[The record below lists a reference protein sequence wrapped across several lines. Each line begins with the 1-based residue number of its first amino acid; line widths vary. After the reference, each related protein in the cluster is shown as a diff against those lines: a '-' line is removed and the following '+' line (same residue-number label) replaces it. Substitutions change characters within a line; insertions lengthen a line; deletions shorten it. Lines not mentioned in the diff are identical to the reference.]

1 LVFSYGEKSVVEKVL
16 DDFGE
21 SGEEA
26 YRAVG
31 CRGIRRFAGFYKGD
45 DLKNFP
51 LVGEISEEEG
61 SIEKL
66 GDVFDANR
74 R

>member
-1 LVFSYGEKSVVEKVL
+1 LVFNYGEKSLVEKFLEDV
-16 DDFGE
+16 GE

-26 YRAVG
+26 YTAVG
-31 CRGIRRFAGFYKGD
+31 CRDIRRFARFKKED
-45 DLKNFP
+45 DLSTFP
-51 LVGEISEEEG
+51 LVGEVSEEEG

>member
-1 LVFSYGEKSVVEKVL
+1 VVEKFL

-26 YRAVG
+26 YREVG
-31 CRGIRRFAGFYKGD
+31 CRDIRD
-45 DLKNFP
+45 
-51 LVGEISEEEG
+51 
-61 SIEKL
+61 IEKL